1 MSFWNRK
8 ALTVNDYFYAAAT
21 GKLDIVQECIR
32 QGVDKNAKNMNRMT
46 ALHIASWN
54 GNLEIV
60 KYLIETCHVDKEAK
74 NNNGRTALHCA
85 SANGHLEIVKYLIE
99 KCRVDKEAKNNYG
112 STSLHCASANGHLE
126 IVKYLVE
133 NGHIDKDA
141 KDSDGRSAHDLAMI
155 WNKSV
160 VVQYLLKVSVDT
172 TAVNGRI
179 SMSTTPLEKATS
191 DQVRCIKRFI
201 DCLLY
206 LTVFVYLMLL

>member
-21 GKLDIVQECIR
+21 GKLDIVKECIR

-85 SANGHLEIVKYLIE
+85 SANGHLEIVKYL
-99 KCRVDKEAKNNYG
+99 
-112 STSLHCASANGHLE
+112 
-126 IVKYLVE
+126 VE

-141 KDSDGRSAHDLAMI
+141 KDIDGRSAHDLAMI
-155 WNKSV
+155 WEKSV
-160 VVQYLLKVSVDT
+160 VAQYLLKMSVDT

-179 SMSTTPLEKATS
+179 SMSTTLLEKATNV
-191 DQVRCIKRFI
+191 QVRCVTLFH
-201 DCLLY
+201 
-206 LTVFVYLMLL
+206 